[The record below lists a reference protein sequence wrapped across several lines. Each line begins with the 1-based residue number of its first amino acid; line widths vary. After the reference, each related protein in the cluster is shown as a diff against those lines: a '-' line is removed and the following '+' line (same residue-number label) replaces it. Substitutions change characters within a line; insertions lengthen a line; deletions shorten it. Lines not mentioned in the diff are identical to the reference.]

1 MTEFAF
7 KRDIFCLTVIIDD
20 SVFGVTV
27 GIVPSSSSCELLRLS
42 SPLKRK
48 GNFHKFGS
56 KPMKPRK
63 RKTLGKNMS
72 RLIVGGDELD
82 QQITLEDP
90 FTHKMVIYIIVFCTG
105 MEDMIGTM
113 ARALT
118 LSHQSNG
125 G

>member
-42 SPLKRK
+42 SPFKRK
-48 GNFHKFGS
+48 GNFHEFGS

-63 RKTLGKNMS
+63 RKSLGKNMS
-72 RLIVGGDELD
+72 KLIVGGDELD

-90 FTHKMVIYIIVFCTG
+90 FTHKMVIYTIVFGTG

>member
-1 MTEFAF
+1 M
-7 KRDIFCLTVIIDD
+7 IIDD

-48 GNFHKFGS
+48 GNFHEFGS

-63 RKTLGKNMS
+63 RKTPGKNMS
-72 RLIVGGDELD
+72 KLIMGGDELD

-90 FTHKMVIYIIVFCTG
+90 FTHKMVIYIIVFGTG

>member
-1 MTEFAF
+1 
-7 KRDIFCLTVIIDD
+7 
-20 SVFGVTV
+20 
-27 GIVPSSSSCELLRLS
+27 
-42 SPLKRK
+42 
-48 GNFHKFGS
+48 
-56 KPMKPRK
+56 MKPRK
-63 RKTLGKNMS
+63 RKTPGKNIS
-72 RLIVGGDELD
+72 KLIVGGDELD

-90 FTHKMVIYIIVFCTG
+90 FTHKMVIYIIVFGTG